1 MTAPQ
6 IHGGRR
12 SFSVSDALDT
22 LGDDL
27 KRIRE
32 EDKLTWADVGRV
44 LGKSDDR
51 AQDYAKGFSEM
62 PISAFLLGAREWNG
76 RFAGRVLAMIGK
88 QIGPLNALD
97 MTDNERLSKILHL
110 AHLLALALANDGA
123 VDDEELKTIGG
134 APLDEAIAGLMSMR
148 ARLHQIDG
156 TQTGPRALD
165 AG

>member
-1 MTAPQ
+1 MTGPQ
-6 IHGGRR
+6 IHGMRR

-22 LGDDL
+22 LGEDL
-27 KRIRE
+27 RRIRE

-51 AQDYAKGFSEM
+51 AQDYAKGISEM
-62 PISAFLLGAREWNG
+62 PVSAFLLGAREWNG

-88 QIGPLNALD
+88 QIGPLDALD
-97 MTDNERLSKILHL
+97 MTDNERLAKLLHL
-110 AHLLALALANDGA
+110 AHMLALALADNGK
-123 VDDEELKTIGG
+123 VDDDELKGIGG
-134 APLDEAIAGLMSMR
+134 AALDEAISGLMAMR

>member
-1 MTAPQ
+1 MSEPR
-6 IHGGRR
+6 IHGTRR

-22 LGDDL
+22 LGEDL

-51 AQDYAKGFSEM
+51 AQDYAKGVSEM
-62 PISAFLLGAREWNG
+62 PVSAFLLGAREWNG
-76 RFAGRVLAMIGK
+76 RFAGNVLAMIGK
-88 QIGPLNALD
+88 QMGPLNSLD
-97 MTDNERLSKILHL
+97 MSDNERLAKILHL
-110 AHLLALALANDGA
+110 AHLLALAIANDGA
-123 VDDEELKTIGG
+123 VDDDELKAIGG

-156 TQTGPRALD
+156 TQMGPRALD